1 MSGPPTA
8 SNGTHRRNHAIR
20 WAVITSLMSKAGT
33 ALLQLISIP
42 IAIRVLGLEV
52 FGIYSTIA
60 MGILIVMLLQVG
72 VGPAL
77 THGISQ
83 ALARNSRTDQQNYY
97 TTAFFII
104 LGLATLGVTIV
115 SSILTTIPIPVLF
128 GAKYAPFADTMRP
141 ALWLGLGIVIA
152 QFILSHTERTREGY
166 LEANI
171 NNAWGAAGNF
181 LGAAALA
188 VGISHFPSIEYLLLC
203 VFGSNALAKLGNTIH
218 LLIQRP
224 WLFPRPRLFRRSIA
238 RHLLS
243 DGVAFSLSSSVTGLV
258 EFNACALIIG
268 HLAGPATVGIF
279 NVIVQIDV
287 TLAGFVIMITTPT
300 WPAIVDAV
308 ARHDLKWIQAAATK
322 LRRFGAAY
330 CVAAMIGIVTLGP
343 WLIPL
348 WLGPEVQIPRLT
360 LFAFMCFFSIGI
372 WNHIHHSLLI
382 GMGKVKPAA
391 VFVLAE
397 ALVILGPATLG
408 LTQFGLPGLLLGMG
422 LTKLAITGT
431 VFPRMFRKSVHQIQP
446 SRDKSNPSDAPLA
459 TNPSAS
465 TT

>member
-1 MSGPPTA
+1 MSGA
-8 SNGTHRRNHAIR
+8 STKGTGQHRRNHAIR

-42 IAIRVLGLEV
+42 IAIRVLGLEM

-60 MGILIVMLLQVG
+60 MGILIVMLLQIG

-83 ALARNSRTDQQNYY
+83 ALARHSRSDQQSFY

-104 LGLATLGVTIV
+104 LGLATIGVMVV
-115 SSILTTIPIPVLF
+115 SSILTTIPLPVLF
-128 GAKYAPFADTMRP
+128 GQKYAPFEDTMRP
-141 ALWLGLGIVIA
+141 ALWLGLGIVIV

-181 LGAAALA
+181 LGATALA
-188 VGISHFPSIEYLLLC
+188 LGIAHFPSIEYLLLC

-218 LLIQRP
+218 LLIKRP
-224 WLFPRPRLFRRSIA
+224 WLFPRPSLFRPSIA
-238 RHLLS
+238 RHLFS
-243 DGVAFSLSSSVTGLV
+243 DGVAFSLSSSVTALV
-258 EFNACALIIG
+258 EFNVCALIIG
-268 HLAGPATVGIF
+268 HLAGPATVGVF
-279 NVIVQIDV
+279 NVLIQIDV

-300 WPAIVDAV
+300 WPAIVDALT
-308 ARHDLKWIQAAATK
+308 RYDLNWIKTAAAR

-330 CVAAMIGIVTLGP
+330 CLAAMAGLVAFGP
-343 WLIPL
+343 SLIPL

-360 LFAFMCFFSIGI
+360 LFAFMCFFTIGI

-382 GMGKVKPAA
+382 GMGMVKPAA
-391 VFVLAE
+391 LFVLLE

-408 LTQFGLPGLLLGMG
+408 FAQFRLPGLFLGMA
-422 LTKLAITGT
+422 LTKLLVTGT
-431 VFPRMFRKSVHQIQP
+431 VFPKMFRKSLNEIQP
-446 SRDKSNPSDAPLA
+446 PQEAEPPQPALA
-459 TNPSAS
+459 TNSSAPAS
-465 TT
+465 